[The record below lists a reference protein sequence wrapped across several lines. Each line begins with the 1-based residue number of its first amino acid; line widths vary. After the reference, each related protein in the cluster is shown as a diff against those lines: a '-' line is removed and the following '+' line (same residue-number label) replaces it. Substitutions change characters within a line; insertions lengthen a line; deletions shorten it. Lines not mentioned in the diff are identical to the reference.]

1 MITRGKYLGVLLAF
15 ASIAMVDG
23 ADKSQFKPGPAS
35 SFEAKQS
42 NNGVTI
48 AAVAYDNEALAKT
61 AFGKVNPYEYGV
73 LPVLVVVQNDA
84 TGALNL
90 AGIRAQYIE
99 ADGSKIDATPARD
112 VPYLRAPK
120 RPNMNGSPLPGLGR
134 SKKNPLAAPEIDERG
149 FAAKMLPPGDSAY
162 GFFYFQSG
170 HRRGGKLYLTG
181 LKEAASGKEL
191 FYFEI
196 PLDAH

>member
-1 MITRGKYLGVLLAF
+1 MISGGKYLGLLLAF
-15 ASIAMVDG
+15 ASIAMVNG

-48 AAVAYDNEALAKT
+48 AAVAYDSEALART
-61 AFGKVNPYEYGV
+61 AFGKLNPYEHGV
-73 LPVLVVVQNDA
+73 LPVLVVIQNDG

-90 AGIRAQYIE
+90 AGMRVEYIE
-99 ADGSKIDATPARD
+99 ADRSRIDATPAGD

-134 SKKNPLAAPEIDERG
+134 SKKNPLAAPEINERG
-149 FAAKMLPPGDSAY
+149 FAAKMLPPGDSAH